1 MTKAFLRDAG
11 ACREMYFSADMVPEE
26 VARLQR
32 LLAHH
37 ASPLP
42 VVDVRPIHT
51 CAVSD
56 KDCGCRL
63 WRCPVCH
70 ALLLPVVD
78 VRPMHLT
85 QDVTLCRQP

>member
-11 ACREMYFSADMVPEE
+11 ACREMYFSADMALEE

-42 VVDVRPIHT
+42 VVDVRPTHI
-51 CAVSD
+51 CAD
-56 KDCGCRL
+56 INRDCGCCL

-70 ALLLPVVD
+70 ALSLSVVD
-78 VRPMHLT
+78 VRPKHMT
-85 QDVTLCRQP
+85 QDVT